1 MLSFGTSAV
10 NGPYGWTQTPIREKS
25 SHASTDTHEQQ
36 QQQEAVIAT
45 MKAEPIKM
53 IKPEAPEGF
62 QQPQPHHHAK
72 KHDQKH
78 KLLEK
83 LPTMSD
89 GEIIDLLQQGTM
101 NHYMLEKHLPAERS
115 VKLRRMYIAS
125 VLPTKEA
132 SKSLETLP
140 FEHYN
145 YDQVTGVCCENVI
158 GYVPIP
164 VGVVGMSQ
172 NIYINFF

>member
-25 SHASTDTHEQQ
+25 SHASTEQQ
-36 QQQEAVIAT
+36 QQQQQQDTVIST
-45 MKAEPIKM
+45 MKAEPVKI

-62 QQPQPHHHAK
+62 QQQASTKKHNHHHHQDA
-72 KHDQKH
+72 KH

-89 GEIIDLLQQGTM
+89 GEIIDTLQQGTL
-101 NHYMLEKHLPAERS
+101 NHYMLEKHLPADRS

-125 VLPTKEA
+125 MLPSKEA
-132 SKSLETLP
+132 SKGMETLP

-164 VGVVGMSQ
+164 VGVVGML
-172 NIYINFF
+172 N